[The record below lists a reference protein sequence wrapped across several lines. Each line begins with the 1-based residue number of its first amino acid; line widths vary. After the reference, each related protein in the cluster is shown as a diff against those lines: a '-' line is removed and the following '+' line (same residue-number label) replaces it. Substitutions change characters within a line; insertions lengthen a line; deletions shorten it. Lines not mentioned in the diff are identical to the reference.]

1 MAAREEKVTAF
12 SKFKWK
18 IISLILQPFLHRK
31 KKKKRTFSERPD
43 EITDFCEQALSLHR
57 EL

>member
-1 MAAREEKVTAF
+1 MTAREEKVTAF

-31 KKKKRTFSERPD
+31 KKKRTFSERPD